1 MKSPTNDQ
9 FHYLIG
15 KSIFLEIFNDKYQNI
30 CLINDYG
37 KYYGLGCLMS

>member
-30 CLINDYG
+30 CLIMENIMDLVG
-37 KYYGLGCLMS
+37 